1 MQHGIN
7 GFDKTFAW
15 GVSTAAYQI
24 EGAHLKHGKGFSI
37 WDDFTQR
44 KGKIHNNDNAN
55 IACDYYQHYY
65 QDIAL
70 MRALNIPNY
79 RFSISWSRIFPDGTG
94 AVNKAGV
101 DFYKSVIDFCLELDI
116 QPWIT
121 LYHWDLPLELEKK
134 GGWANRDIIGWFEGY
149 VEYCIKTFGDK
160 VKHWMVLNEPMVFT
174 GAGYFLGIHA
184 P

>member
-24 EGAHLKHGKGFSI
+24 EGAHLKHGKGLSI

-70 MRALNIPNY
+70 MRALNISNY

-101 DFYKSVIDFCLELDI
+101 
-116 QPWIT
+116 
-121 LYHWDLPLELEKK
+121 
-134 GGWANRDIIGWFEGY
+134 A
-149 VEYCIKTFGDK
+149 
-160 VKHWMVLNEPMVFT
+160 
-174 GAGYFLGIHA
+174 A
-184 P
+184 